1 MVGDTW
7 VVLIPAEEAKTGTP
21 LEFVWPELLAPVLQT
36 WLDRW
41 RPVLCAR
48 SGRWSRPAET
58 ALWISSDGSPMSAR
72 AIYDRIIERTR
83 QAFGIAI
90 NPHFFRDIAATTL
103 AHADPEHIR
112 ISAQL
117 LGHSSF
123 VTTEQYYVRAN
134 MVAANRR
141 RQESLLRLR
150 HSSPNLID

>member
-1 MVGDTW
+1 MT
-7 VVLIPAEEAKTGTP
+7 
-21 LEFVWPELLAPVLQT
+21 
-36 WLDRW
+36 
-41 RPVLCAR
+41 
-48 SGRWSRPAET
+48 
-58 ALWISSDGSPMSAR
+58 MR

-83 QAFGIAI
+83 EAFGIAI

-103 AHADPEHIR
+103 AHADPEHVR
-112 ISAQL
+112 ISALL

-123 VTTEQYYVRAN
+123 ATTEQYYVRAN